1 MALSRIEKL
10 SHYGVLIIALSALVV
25 SVWQMSSM
33 EEHNKLSVRPLLDFH
48 VYTDDSIRSVSFSNE
63 GLGPAIVKKISFSKN
78 GKSFDRAYDMLKYLG
93 RLDDISASYNY
104 SKNSVVSPGAN
115 KLILG
120 VRDFKYLGVRVEIVY
135 ESIYKEKFFLDF
147 SF

>member
-1 MALSRIEKL
+1 MALSRIEKM
-10 SHYGVLIIALSALVV
+10 SHYGVVIIALSALIV
-25 SVWQMSSM
+25 SVWQMSSL

-48 VYTDDSIRSVSFSNE
+48 IYTNDSIRSISFSNE
-63 GLGPAIVKKISFSKN
+63 GLGPAIIKKMNFSKD
-78 GKSFDRAYDMLKYLG
+78 GKSFGRAYDLLKDMGQLK
-93 RLDDISASYNY
+93 DISASYNY

-120 VRDFKYLGVRVEIVY
+120 VRDFKHKGVEVEIVY

-147 SF
+147 TF

>member
-1 MALSRIEKL
+1 
-10 SHYGVLIIALSALVV
+10 
-25 SVWQMSSM
+25 
-33 EEHNKLSVRPLLDFH
+33 
-48 VYTDDSIRSVSFSNE
+48 
-63 GLGPAIVKKISFSKN
+63 
-78 GKSFDRAYDMLKYLG
+78 MLKYLG

>member
-1 MALSRIEKL
+1 MALSRIEKM
-10 SHYGVLIIALSALVV
+10 SHYGVVIIALSALIV

-48 VYTDDSIRSVSFSNE
+48 IFTEDSIKNIRFSNE
-63 GLGPAIVKKISFSKN
+63 GLGPAIIKKMTFSKN
-78 GKSFDRAYDMLKYLG
+78 GKSFDQAFALLKDLG
-93 RLDDISASYNY
+93 HLDDISSSYNY
-104 SKNSVVSPGAN
+104 SKNSVISPGDN
-115 KLILG
+115 KLIVGLKELNEMG
-120 VRDFKYLGVRVEIVY
+120 IKVEIVY